1 MKTIKIRVE
10 AGVVQE
16 VTIPKEYE
24 DLIDYEV
31 IDLDIEEQDDVEKDK
46 PEPNK
51 TYALTGGQGAR
62 CIANGN
68 TWKDS
73 EVKDD

>member
-31 IDLDIEEQDDVEKDK
+31 IDLDIEEDK
-46 PEPNK
+46 PEPDK
-51 TYALTGGQGAR
+51 TYALTGGPGAR

>member
-31 IDLDIEEQDDVEKDK
+31 IDLDIEEDK
-46 PEPNK
+46 PEPDK
-51 TYALTGGQGAR
+51 TYALTGGPGTR

>member
-1 MKTIKIRVE
+1 MDKEKEKEKT
-10 AGVVQE
+10 AQQE
-16 VTIPKEYE
+16 DRP
-24 DLIDYEV
+24 
-31 IDLDIEEQDDVEKDK
+31 EEGKV
-46 PEPNK
+46 
-51 TYALTGGQGAR
+51 YALTGGRGTR

>member
-10 AGVVQE
+10 GGVVQE

-31 IDLDIEEQDDVEKDK
+31 IDLDTEEDK
-46 PEPNK
+46 PEPDK
-51 TYALTGGQGAR
+51 TYALTGGPGAR

>member
-1 MKTIKIRVE
+1 MNKDKEKT
-10 AGVVQE
+10 AQQE
-16 VTIPKEYE
+16 
-24 DLIDYEV
+24 
-31 IDLDIEEQDDVEKDK
+31 DK
-46 PEPNK
+46 PEEGK
-51 TYALTGGQGAR
+51 VYALTGDRGTR

>member
-1 MKTIKIRVE
+1 
-10 AGVVQE
+10 
-16 VTIPKEYE
+16 
-24 DLIDYEV
+24 LIDYEV

-51 TYALTGGQGAR
+51 TYALTGGPGAR